1 MSTAAAHPVHASV
14 AFLRIARFESLSV
27 VEQAAQKARLEDSV
41 RDALA
46 HVQDSS
52 RAVLDADDGLAVILF
67 DSPVRALDFTLDLR
81 KLTGDLPV
89 QAGLN
94 YGPLA
99 LTGGEARV
107 YGDGLAEAATAAR
120 SAGADRPLATEGC
133 TRALE
138 AAAPERAAELVHA
151 GEFTDTRVRVHTFYT
166 PDPERRA
173 VRRRKLAVFAIG
185 GTVLIMLIGVI
196 GRDIYQPLFRS
207 RPAVVKLEV
216 KPRGEV
222 FIDGNSVGKVP
233 QISQVEVAPGK
244 HKLVVRNAPA
254 KPYEVNLDLA
264 PGQRITLT
272 HTFPPPP
279 PPKPDRWRDF
289 KKRFGS

>member
-14 AFLRIARFESLSV
+14 AFLRIARFDSLSV
-27 VEQAAQKARLEDSV
+27 AEQAARKARLEDCV
-41 RDALA
+41 RGVLAQVPDAR
-46 HVQDSS
+46 
-52 RAVLDADDGLAVILF
+52 RAVLDADDGLALVLF
-67 DSPVRALDFTLDLR
+67 DSPVRALDLALDLR
-81 KLTGDLPV
+81 KAAADLEI

-99 LTGGEARV
+99 LTAGEPRV
-107 YGDGLAEAATAAR
+107 YGDGLAEAAAAAK
-120 SAGADRPLATEGC
+120 SAGPEKPLVTEAF

-138 AAAPERAAELVHA
+138 AAAPDRAAELVHA
-151 GEFTDTRVRVHTFYT
+151 GEFTDTRVRVHTFFT
-166 PDPERRA
+166 PDPERRS
-173 VRRRKLAVFAIG
+173 VRRRKLAVFAVG
-185 GTVLIMLIGVI
+185 GTVLILLLGVI
-196 GRDIYQPLFRS
+196 GRDIYQPLFQS

-222 FIDGNSVGKVP
+222 FVDGNSVGKVP
-233 QISQVEVAPGK
+233 QLTQIEVAPGK
-244 HKLVVRNAPA
+244 HKLVVRHPGV

-279 PPKPDRWRDF
+279 APKPDRWRDL
-289 KKRFGS
+289 KRRFGS